1 MGLSIRSRRVVA
13 ALAIQRQSA
22 RQAAAEAAAAAAA
35 EYEASFLDRHRA
47 AAFLGISVHRLKRL
61 MAAGHAPAYLKR
73 GDDKQAR
80 TVWPREE
87 LERYRADPAA
97 YLAGM
102 QADTATSPQPK

>member
-13 ALAIQRQSA
+13 ARALERHMA
-22 RQAAAEAAAAAAA
+22 RLAAAEAAAAAAA

-47 AAFLGISVHRLKRL
+47 AAFLGISPHRLKRL
-61 MAAGHAPAYLKR
+61 MTAGRAPRFLKR

-80 TVWPREE
+80 VIWPIEE

-97 YLAGM
+97 YLAAM
-102 QADTATSPQPK
+102 QADTATLPQS